1 MRNYTDQRRVTR
13 NSRLSKVLIIVGL
26 GGMVVAF
33 LVSLGR
39 SLYINQV
46 LVFALFGTV
55 ISQIGMALYNR
66 WGRRPRVDEVLDH
79 MLKGLDERYAIFHY
93 SLGTAHVLICPAGA
107 YALLPNFDE
116 GDVTYSE
123 GKIWVDP
130 GKGGVLRRSRRKQ
143 LKSLDNDERSAEDA
157 LEKALKSAAPGESEK
172 SIGSIH
178 VFMRENSQVKVKDA
192 PYLTT
197 HMKKLKNLIRRLP
210 KGKSFTKEE
219 IESLVQILGF

>member
-1 MRNYTDQRRVTR
+1 MRNYLDQRRVTR

-26 GGMVVAF
+26 GSMVVAF

-46 LVFALFGTV
+46 LVFALIGTV

-79 MLKGLDERYAIFHY
+79 MLKGLDDRFAVFHY

-116 GDVTYSE
+116 GDVTYSD

-130 GKGGVLRRSRRKQ
+130 GKGGILRRSRRKQ
-143 LKSLDNDERSAEDA
+143 LKNIDNDAKSAEEAID
-157 LEKALKSAAPGESEK
+157 KALKMSAPGESQK

-178 VFMRENSQVKVKDA
+178 VFMRENSQVNVKDS

-197 HMKKLKNLIRRLP
+197 HMKKLKNVVRRLP
-210 KGKSFTKEE
+210 KGKSFSKEE
-219 IESLVQILGF
+219 IESLAQILGF